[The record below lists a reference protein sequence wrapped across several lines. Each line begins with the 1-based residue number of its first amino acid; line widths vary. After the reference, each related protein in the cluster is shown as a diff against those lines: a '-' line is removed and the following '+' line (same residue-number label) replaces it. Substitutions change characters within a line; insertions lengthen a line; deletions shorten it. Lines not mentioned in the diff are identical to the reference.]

1 MRAAALRRSAL
12 VGPAVALALT
22 ITACAG
28 TAPGS
33 AGAGSSGSSS
43 ASAGAVHEIRIH
55 YAGGKI
61 TGDTGRI
68 EVRTGE
74 QVRLTV
80 DSDVADE
87 VHVHGYNLMGDVA
100 PGKPATVTFRADT
113 PGVFEV
119 ELEHLGKQLFTF
131 QVS

>member
-1 MRAAALRRSAL
+1 MTAAVLRRGALAAAAL
-12 VGPAVALALT
+12 AVTLT
-22 ITACAG
+22 GCAG
-28 TAPGS
+28 TAPSS
-33 AGAGSSGSSS
+33 AATGSSAASS
-43 ASAGAVHEIRIH
+43 GAVHQIRIH
-55 YAGGKI
+55 YAHGKVS
-61 TGDTGRI
+61 GDTGR
-68 EVRTGE
+68 VRVHSGE

-87 VHVHGYNLMGDVA
+87 VHVHGYDLMGDVA

>member
-1 MRAAALRRSAL
+1 VRPAALRRGAL
-12 VGPAVALALT
+12 AGPAVALALAL
-22 ITACAG
+22 TACAG
-28 TAPGS
+28 TAPSS
-33 AGAGSSGSSS
+33 AATGSSPASS
-43 ASAGAVHEIRIH
+43 GAVHQIHIH
-55 YAGGKI
+55 YAHGKV
-61 TGDTGRI
+61 TGDTGRVQ
-68 EVRTGE
+68 VRSGE
-74 QVRLTV
+74 EVRLTV

-100 PGKPATVTFRADT
+100 PGKPATVSFRADT

>member
-1 MRAAALRRSAL
+1 MTPGLLRRGAL
-12 VGPAVALALT
+12 AVAAVAVGLT
-22 ITACAG
+22 LSACAG
-28 TAPGS
+28 TAPSKAATGP
-33 AGAGSSGSSS
+33 S
-43 ASAGAVHEIRIH
+43 ASSGAVHQIRIH
-55 YAGGKI
+55 YAGGKVS
-61 TGDTGRI
+61 GDTGRVQ
-68 EVRTGE
+68 VRSGE

-87 VHVHGYNLMGDVA
+87 VHVHGYDLMSDVA